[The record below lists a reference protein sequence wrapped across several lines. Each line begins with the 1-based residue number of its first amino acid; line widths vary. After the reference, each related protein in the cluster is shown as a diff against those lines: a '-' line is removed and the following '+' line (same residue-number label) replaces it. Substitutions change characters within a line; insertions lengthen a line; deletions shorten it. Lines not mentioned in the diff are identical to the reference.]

1 MTCSPIL
8 TRLQCGATPLQL
20 RGFWEEQGYGI
31 FGAYK
36 SDLLEVGGMNV
47 LKFTNRWDAEDWDL
61 LNRVLNAGY
70 EVERLKLKN
79 FYHFFHTKKGMW
91 HEMV

>member
-36 SDLLEVGGMNV
+36 SDLFEVGGMNV

-61 LNRVLNAGY
+61 LDRVLNAGY

-79 FYHFFHTKKGMW
+79 FYHFFHIKKGMW

>member
-31 FGAYK
+31 SGAYK

-47 LKFTNRWDAEDWDL
+47 LKFTNRWGAEDWDL
-61 LNRVLNAGY
+61 LDRVLNAGY

-79 FYHFFHTKKGMW
+79 FYHFFHIKKGMW

>member
-47 LKFTNRWDAEDWDL
+47 LKFTNRWDAEDWD
-61 LNRVLNAGY
+61 RVLNAGY

-79 FYHFFHTKKGMW
+79 FYHFFHIKKGMW